1 MSQKQAPLTPA
12 STWTD
17 ESIKEMYDKLL
28 ATANEKRVAKVKTKW
43 NPSEFQIASAY
54 AVRVAQNST
63 LPEFR
68 EFIHTGTPVHA
79 VKMTPAE
86 MELIQGGS
94 RVTDWLIAVG
104 TAAVAA
110 GSACCS

>member
-1 MSQKQAPLTPA
+1 MSQKQAPLAPA
-12 STWTD
+12 TQWSD
-17 ESIKEMYDKLL
+17 QQIEGMYNKLL
-28 ATANEKRVAKVKTKW
+28 ATANEKRTSKIATKW
-43 NPSEFQIASAY
+43 NPSEFQVASAY

-68 EFIHTGTPVHA
+68 EFIKTGTPVHP

-94 RVTDWLIAVG
+94 RATDWITAVG
-104 TAAVAA
+104 VAATAAGAA
-110 GSACCS
+110 FCS